1 MAYRIALADLWV
13 GAEVLAMP
21 LASASLVDALQSSAK
36 ATEGALLGAPDVV
49 VPGL

>member
-13 GAEVLAMP
+13 GVEVLAMHF
-21 LASASLVDALQSSAK
+21 LVDALQSSAK